1 VNSRGRFLLVS
12 LATLIGVGLTLAM
25 GRWQLQRAAYKEDL
39 AQQVQARAAEAPLPQ
54 DALLSL
60 APEAL
65 PSQAQR
71 RTVLRGVWL
80 PQHTV
85 ALDNRQML
93 DKQGFFI
100 MTPLQLDVEGADA
113 GAVVLVQR
121 GWLPRN
127 FLQRDALLP
136 FETPM
141 GVVEVA
147 GTIALGP
154 ARLYAFD
161 AAEKG
166 TIRQN
171 LDIANYRSEIGLPLR
186 DFMLVQRGPA
196 AEGLLR
202 EWPSPNLGIDRHF
215 GYAFQWFSLAA
226 VIAGL
231 YFWFQWLRPRW
242 RAKDQLPDDRT

>member
-1 VNSRGRFLLVS
+1 MNSRGRFLLVS
-12 LATLIGVGLTLAM
+12 LATLVGVGLTLAL

-39 AQQVQARAAEAPLPQ
+39 AQQVQARAAVAPLPQ

-93 DKQGFFI
+93 EKQGFFI
-100 MTPLQLDVEGADA
+100 MTPLQLDAS

-136 FETPM
+136 FETPA

-147 GTIALGP
+147 GTIALAP

-171 LDIANYRSEIGLPLR
+171 LEIVKYRIETGLPLR
-186 DFMLVQRGPA
+186 DFMLVQQGPA
-196 AEGLLR
+196 SEGLLR
-202 EWPSPNLGIDRHF
+202 SWPAPNLGIERHY

-226 VIAGL
+226 LIAGL